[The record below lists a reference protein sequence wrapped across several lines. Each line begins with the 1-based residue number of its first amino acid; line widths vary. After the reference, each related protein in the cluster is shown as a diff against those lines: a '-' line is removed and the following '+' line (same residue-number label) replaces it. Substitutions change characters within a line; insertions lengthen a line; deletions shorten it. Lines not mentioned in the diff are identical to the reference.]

1 MATLEAGKLYIPES
15 AAVVRNDLLEDYRLA
30 ARSFGVTEVSV
41 APGSDNWFFFTA
53 VANASMLQYA
63 NIGTIRPAITPLNA
77 TGQDLEDWREALGLP
92 VVGASP
98 ASGKLTVGV
107 APGAR
112 VTIPDNQQFIY
123 PSGLRGRV
131 VGTHQNIVDG
141 DDVSVVAID
150 TGVGTNAEAGT
161 KVRFVNGPFNLDVEA
176 RVSVFGPLTGG
187 FDTESEARKRERVLN
202 RLSTSA
208 GGGNW
213 GQLREQAFNALAT
226 VQDCYV
232 YPALGGPASCKVV
245 IVKAFEP
252 GRNDFRRAMSPGAVA
267 LVADAIHKQ
276 NADGMEIVVESVAE
290 QTVNV
295 TFQLDLP
302 DSSLAGGNGLG
313 WVDQTPWPPA
323 EAGAQVLVTNVTDAN
338 TITIDAGTTVAP
350 IPGLH
355 HIAWWAKG
363 DQSFYTALI
372 TAVGLGSG
380 AGAWTLTLDAP
391 LVDSDGTPVAVGDY
405 ISPAAVGLEQY
416 GKTFVELMGQLGAG
430 ENCTPASGD
439 VPRRLRHPFI
449 SEGAQIGITGKFLA
463 DFLRRHPEIED
474 GVFGYLPVTQPQVP
488 ANVSLPPKVLVP
500 LNFAIMVKP

>member
-30 ARSFGVTEVSV
+30 ARTFGVTEVSV

-77 TGQDLEDWREALGLP
+77 TGQDLEDWRIALGLP

-107 APGAR
+107 APGAT
-112 VTIPDNQQFIY
+112 VTIPDGQQWIY

-131 VGTHQNIVDG
+131 VGTHQGVVDG

-150 TGVGTNAEAGT
+150 TGTATNAEAGT
-161 KVRFVNGPFNLDVEA
+161 KVRFVNGPFNLDNEA

-187 FDTESEARKRERVLN
+187 FDSESESRKRERVLN
-202 RLSTSA
+202 RLATSA

-226 VQDCYV
+226 LQDAYV
-232 YPALGGPASCKVV
+232 YPALGGPASVKVAL
-245 IVKAFEP
+245 VKAFDP
-252 GRNDFRRAMSPGAVA
+252 SRNDFRRAMSAGAVQ

-276 NADGMEIVVESVAE
+276 NADGAEIVVTSVAE
-290 QTVNV
+290 QPINLTL
-295 TFQLDLP
+295 QLDLP
-302 DSSLAGGNGLG
+302 SSTLAGGSGLG
-313 WVDQTPWPPA
+313 WVDQSPWPPA
-323 EAGAQVLVTNVTDAN
+323 EAGAQVLVTAVADAS

-355 HIAWWAKG
+355 HIAWWSPG
-363 DQSFYTALI
+363 DQSFHAALI
-372 TAVGLGSG
+372 TAVDPASVSG
-380 AGAWTLTLDAP
+380 NWILS
-391 LVDSDGTPVAVGDY
+391 VDQPFIDDDGTPIAVGAY

-416 GKTFVELMGQLGAG
+416 GKTYVELMGQLGAG

-439 VPRRLRHPFI
+439 IPRRLRHPFI

-474 GVFGYLPVTQPQVP
+474 GVFGYMTLTHPTIP
-488 ANVSLPPKVLVP
+488 ANVSLPPNVLVP